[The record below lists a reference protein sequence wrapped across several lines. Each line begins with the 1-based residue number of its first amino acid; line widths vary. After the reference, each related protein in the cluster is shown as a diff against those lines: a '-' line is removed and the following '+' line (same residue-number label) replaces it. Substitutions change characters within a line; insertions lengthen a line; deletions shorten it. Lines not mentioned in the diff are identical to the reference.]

1 MDRRGS
7 KIKPMTETLGIGGF
21 KDVGLDYAR
30 DLAKGYMNQYG
41 KWSYPVYDSYGG
53 SGDPGSVSLQDT
65 LAVALLNAGQN
76 PVTTQYTFLG
86 LLEEINEKLADPRL
100 TGSLADASDSTLE
113 AIAGLFG
120 VLDRKDPTPGV
131 RLTKLSK
138 VLHLK
143 RPDLIPLYDNNI
155 WRCYAKLGNPRVKP
169 MRGRSWE
176 DFALAWLPEVQQ
188 DLRDG
193 LQHWQGMAALAPEGS
208 PVPTPLRVLD
218 MVAWRHVEKVA
229 PRKAAAK
236 LSDE

>member
-1 MDRRGS
+1 
-7 KIKPMTETLGIGGF
+7 MTETLTIGGF
-21 KDVGLDYAR
+21 NDISVRDAT
-30 DLAKGYMNQYG
+30 DLAKGYMNEYG

-53 SGDPGSVSLQDT
+53 SGDPDTVSLQDT

-86 LLEEINEKLADPRL
+86 LLEKINEKLADPRL

-113 AIAGLFG
+113 AIAALFG

-176 DFALAWLPEVQQ
+176 DFALVWLPAVRK
-188 DLRDG
+188 DLQDG
-193 LQHWQGMAALAPEGS
+193 LQHWQAMAELAPKGR

-229 PRKAAAK
+229 PRKPKANQP
-236 LSDE
+236 DE

>member
-1 MDRRGS
+1 
-7 KIKPMTETLGIGGF
+7 MTETLTVGGF
-21 KDVGLDYAR
+21 EIGVDYAR
-30 DLAKGYMNQYG
+30 DLADAYMNQYG
-41 KWSYPVYDSYGG
+41 KWSYPVYDSYAG
-53 SGDPGSVSLQDT
+53 SGKPDTVELQDT

-76 PVTTQYTFLG
+76 PVTTQYTFVD
-86 LLEEINEKLADPRL
+86 LLEDINTRL
-100 TGSLADASDSTLE
+100 GDKRLSGSLAEASDSTLE
-113 AIAGLFG
+113 AIAELFG
-120 VLDRKDPTPGV
+120 VLDRTDPTPGV

-155 WRCYAKLGNPRVKP
+155 WRCYAKLGNPRVEPVK
-169 MRGRSWE
+169 GRSWK
-176 DFALAWLPEVQQ
+176 DFALAWLPAVRQ

-193 LQHWQGMAALAPEGS
+193 LQHWQGMASLAPEDG

-229 PRKAAAK
+229 PRRAKEK